1 MAKLRRDG
9 FVALRCGISG
19 AALMIEPVEVTGP
32 KLFLN
37 AISLFGKVRVRVID
51 DFAVAEGYDFEACE
65 GLEHGDETDCDVS
78 WGGKDLAPFVGRKV
92 RLHIETD
99 NATSLYSYRFGA

>member
-1 MAKLRRDG
+1 M
-9 FVALRCGISG
+9 
-19 AALMIEPVEVTGP
+19 
-32 KLFLN
+32 
-37 AISLFGKVRVRVID
+37 RVID
-51 DFAVAEGYDFEACE
+51 DFAVAEGYDCEACE
-65 GLEHGDETDCDVS
+65 GLEHGDETDCEVS